1 MLLSDLWV
9 LPGWAQNADDLSK
22 QYTKEAMEQALQ
34 TRAQYDVYG
43 IHFDIDK
50 AAIQPGAE
58 PLLDDIAMALKNFP
72 DWNLR
77 IVGHTDSTG
86 DANANI
92 ALSLARADAI
102 KAALIERGV
111 AASRLLSAGLGQR
124 NPVATNETA
133 EGKALN
139 RRVELVRFTDSAE
152 AKQLLKGMS
161 DYVAAQNAI
170 SFSYDA
176 DFEVVTNDG
185 QKLGLASSGTVILNR
200 PDKVRSAR
208 SGGFA
213 DIESVFDG
221 TTLTLLAKNA
231 NKYTQIDIP
240 GTVDGLVDGLRDK
253 YGLPFPAA
261 DLLMS
266 NPYDALMADVYDSKD
281 LGSGVINGVECDS
294 LAFRKDDV
302 DFQIWVAQGSEP
314 YPCRMVITSRLVSGG
329 PQYSI
334 QVRDWK
340 TGAGAVVDD
349 FAFKNPT
356 NAEKIDLKDLQGKL
370 GDMPDNFV
378 KGEGK

>member
-231 NKYTQIDIP
+231 NGLPIDIP

-266 NPYDALMADVYDSKD
+266 NPYDALMADVYNSKD
-281 LGSGVINGVECDS
+281 LGSGVINGVIAIHLRSARTMWISRFGS
-294 LAFRKDDV
+294 LREVSLIRAEWLSLQDWFPADRNTAFR
-302 DFQIWVAQGSEP
+302 SETGRREP
-314 YPCRMVITSRLVSGG
+314 GRWWTILPSR
-329 PQYSI
+329 I
-334 QVRDWK
+334 
-340 TGAGAVVDD
+340 
-349 FAFKNPT
+349 
-356 NAEKIDLKDLQGKL
+356 
-370 GDMPDNFV
+370 
-378 KGEGK
+378 